1 MSRAETAV
9 ELMKQGNN
17 CGMSILT
24 AFGSKFGLD
33 QELALKLG
41 RPLGSGMGVLGH
53 VCGAV
58 SAGFLVLGLA
68 ADPGRDE
75 KEQRPETYRLVR
87 ELTHQFEE
95 RNRSIICK
103 DLLGLD
109 LGKEEDLAQF
119 RARDMMTTHCLKFVR
134 DTAEILDKMI

>member
-9 ELMKQGNN
+9 ELMRQGNN

-24 AFGSKFGLD
+24 AFGPEFGLD
-33 QELALKLG
+33 RELALKLG

-68 ADPGRDE
+68 ADPDRAE

-87 ELTHQFEE
+87 DLARQFEE
-95 RNRSIICK
+95 RNRTIICR
-103 DLLGLD
+103 DLLDLD
-109 LGKEEDLAQF
+109 LGKEEDLALF

-134 DTAEILDKMI
+134 DTAEMLEELI